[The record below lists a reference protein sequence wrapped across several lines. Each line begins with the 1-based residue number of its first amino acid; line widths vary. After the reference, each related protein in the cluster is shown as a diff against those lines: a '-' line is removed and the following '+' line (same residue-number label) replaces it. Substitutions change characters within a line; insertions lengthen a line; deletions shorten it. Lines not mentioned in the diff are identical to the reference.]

1 MARSSTSRRQ
11 QEGGRPARQWQD
23 LAAGTKRRWIANSGG
38 PRSLGHTERERR
50 AKLAYEAG
58 AHLAPEHTGHRER
71 SAMGFVVAVTSGGL
85 RRVTTS
91 DFRQKQRLGRYA
103 RDSEWLLGNAR
114 DRNGRPL
121 PAMSEGEFRRRWRR
135 RVRSVHDD
143 ETGESFELEGD
154 PRRVEAVWAVHGP
167 EEGGEPVRGGT
178 P

>member
-121 PAMSEGEFRRRWRR
+121 PAMSEEEFRRRWRR

-143 ETGESFELEGD
+143 ETGGGFELEGD
-154 PRRVEAVWAVHGP
+154 PRKVKAAWAVYGP